1 MSTGRMFLCWEV
13 YMSVN
18 YIKDGA
24 ICFAIL
30 VHNVYRGINSL
41 QNLDKIEFVQIFLS
55 RRICFLQDKS
65 AKMNVDKEVIWKETC
80 MVWWAGRPDNQAK
93 MKDCFNLYLSNTS
106 TTARYQCNAMDLYY
120 QRKKEESTII
130 EIWV

>member
-1 MSTGRMFLCWEV
+1 M
-13 YMSVN
+13 
-18 YIKDGA
+18 
-24 ICFAIL
+24 
-30 VHNVYRGINSL
+30 
-41 QNLDKIEFVQIFLS
+41 IF
-55 RRICFLQDKS
+55 FQDKS